1 MERTTKNKAVT
12 RLHRHVRSALERSGL
27 TSGKLLVVAVSGGPD
42 SLALLYSLHSL
53 KDELGLRLHGAH
65 LNHKLRGD
73 ASDSDARFAAETFR
87 GLGIAFTL
95 EEADVAAFRQQHKLS
110 LEEAAREVRY
120 AFLARVAAEQHADA
134 IALGHT
140 SDDQAETVLMHII
153 RGSGL
158 TGLRGMETVTRRVFD
173 GKETALIRPMLQVSR
188 KETLAYCRALELE
201 PRQDES
207 NLSLEFGRNRVRLEL
222 IPMLEQYNPAVRDA
236 LVRLSH
242 SASQDMA
249 YIQGQVDKVWR
260 DVVSETQN
268 CVTLNKNAFARL
280 EPAIQG
286 HLLRRA
292 VSHAKG
298 DLEDVEQNHVD
309 DMARL
314 MTGRAGR
321 SLDLPGGLRFSV
333 GYAEATLA
341 PAEQDPCPLPPLDGE
356 HR

>member
-1 MERTTKNKAVT
+1 
-12 RLHRHVRSALERSGL
+12 
-27 TSGKLLVVAVSGGPD
+27 
-42 SLALLYSLHSL
+42 
-53 KDELGLRLHGAH
+53 
-65 LNHKLRGD
+65 
-73 ASDSDARFAAETFR
+73 
-87 GLGIAFTL
+87 
-95 EEADVAAFRQQHKLS
+95 
-110 LEEAAREVRY
+110 
-120 AFLARVAAEQHADA
+120 
-134 IALGHT
+134 
-140 SDDQAETVLMHII
+140 MHII

-158 TGLRGMETVTRRVFD
+158 TGLRGMEAVTRRAFN
-173 GKETALIRPMLQVSR
+173 GEETALVRPMLQVSR

-249 YIQGQVDKVWR
+249 YIQGQVDEVWR
-260 DVVSETQN
+260 DVVSEMQN

-356 HR
+356 HRLVIPGETLLAGWRVTARILGKRAKSETSDYSNEPGHAAVFDYESVGDQLWVRPRMPGDRFQPLGMIQGKKLQDFMVDSKIPRSWRNRVPLVVSPRGIVWVAGWRIAEWARPESEDARRLELRFTPR